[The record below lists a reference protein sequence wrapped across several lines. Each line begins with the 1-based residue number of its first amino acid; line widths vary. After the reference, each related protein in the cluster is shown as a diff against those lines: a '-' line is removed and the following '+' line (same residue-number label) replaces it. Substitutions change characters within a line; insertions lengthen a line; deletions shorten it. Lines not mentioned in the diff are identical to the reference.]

1 MKLQKSTLLVIGGL
15 FFSAALWYGCDKT
28 TFNSKPALEFLGA
41 SSYDLRQGDLMSLRL
56 RVIDKEGDI
65 TDSLFIRAATS
76 RCPNNTVVLRY
87 LMPQLP
93 AKNNLDAEI
102 NIRFLIGVI
111 GDFPIYNLNL
121 CSGPDTVN
129 FEFWIRDAA
138 GNISDTI
145 GTDRPIIIQN

>member
-1 MKLQKSTLLVIGGL
+1 
-15 FFSAALWYGCDKT
+15 
-28 TFNSKPALEFLGA
+28 
-41 SSYDLRQGDLMSLRL
+41 
-56 RVIDKEGDI
+56 
-65 TDSLFIRAATS
+65 
-76 RCPNNTVVLRY
+76 
-87 LMPQLP
+87 MPQLP

-121 CSGPDTVN
+121 CPGPDTVN

-145 GTDRPIIIQN
+145 GTDRPIIIQNG